1 MFKSAISFI
10 AWRYIKGSK
19 KQRFASFVAFLA
31 TLGIAIGVCALIV
44 VSSIMQGLQERLKAS
59 ILNDCAH
66 VVVTASEDDIP
77 YLLSLPYVN
86 ALVPFV
92 QGEAMLQYGSDI
104 VMVTLQGTD
113 YSSLFVNHSYAATIG
128 LTTIDRQAFVSDA
141 DRLKAMR
148 KAGASQEALERFQ
161 NSANLAISDEELEQ
175 MQLESLDAMSGG
187 EGSQKV
193 AETAQQAELDQ
204 AARDLQQILFCIP
217 MPRMDRAG
225 YHYGSIFNFPQ
236 GSYALAL
243 NYQLMVQL
251 GLDVMKPQK
260 VRLIS
265 TQNAR
270 YTPFGLTPVQRN
282 FEVTDMINAIDKSA
296 APTVIGQYSDVRRFL
311 RLSNDQ
317 TFYRLYLSDPFLV
330 EEVASE
336 LDGKFAY
343 TDWRERYGDFFKAV
357 GLEKITMSVLLCL
370 IVVVAAFNILSS
382 LTMVVSSRVGE
393 IAILKTIGMTN
404 GSLLTIFLLVGMSSS
419 IVGALLGV
427 VLGIPLALN
436 AQSILNGIGI
446 SIVQGELPIE
456 IATSNIVMIVAL
468 CLVVSLLCTFYPAY
482 YASKADPVTN
492 LVNS

>member
-77 YLLSLPYVN
+77 YLLSLPHVN

-113 YSSLFVNHSYAATIG
+113 YSSSLFVNHSYAATIG

-225 YHYGSIFNFPQ
+225 YLRLRSRQSLIKLHVICSRSSSVFLCRVWIAQ
-236 GSYALAL
+236 AITT
-243 NYQLMVQL
+243 
-251 GLDVMKPQK
+251 
-260 VRLIS
+260 VRSLIS
-265 TQNAR
+265 H
-270 YTPFGLTPVQRN
+270 
-282 FEVTDMINAIDKSA
+282 
-296 APTVIGQYSDVRRFL
+296 
-311 RLSNDQ
+311 
-317 TFYRLYLSDPFLV
+317 
-330 EEVASE
+330 
-336 LDGKFAY
+336 
-343 TDWRERYGDFFKAV
+343 KAHM
-357 GLEKITMSVLLCL
+357 LWL
-370 IVVVAAFNILSS
+370 
-382 LTMVVSSRVGE
+382 
-393 IAILKTIGMTN
+393 
-404 GSLLTIFLLVGMSSS
+404 
-419 IVGALLGV
+419 
-427 VLGIPLALN
+427 
-436 AQSILNGIGI
+436 
-446 SIVQGELPIE
+446 
-456 IATSNIVMIVAL
+456 
-468 CLVVSLLCTFYPAY
+468 
-482 YASKADPVTN
+482 
-492 LVNS
+492 